1 LLHQHKMRSI
11 VTRSV
16 VCLCVCLSTC
26 FSQVCC
32 EPCKNGRT
40 DRSADWVVD
49 FGVRGTMYWMGAQI
63 YCYCYT
69 STAERVYAI
78 TERQHRHRVNTVLV
92 NEIAN
97 SVCLR
102 AFDVARSF
110 WNSTQARV
118 SRARAYEHLEV
129 ILVSVLRR
137 RRSAG
142 KKNYGRAGRQVA
154 AQWQVGAGGRR
165 QLVPSHW
172 ETIRSSAVEGVA
184 VVGVPGGTWRRASV
198 SPDDASDSLTKF
210 LVKL

>member
-1 LLHQHKMRSI
+1 MLHQHKMRSI

-32 EPCKNGRT
+32 EPSKNGRT

-78 TERQHRHRVNTVLV
+78 TERQHRHKVNTVKV

-137 RRSAG
+137 RSSAG
-142 KKNYGRAGRQVA
+142 KKTTGERAGRSRHS
-154 AQWQVGAGGRR
+154 GRSVLADDDNSYPAIER
-165 QLVPSHW
+165 
-172 ETIRSSAVEGVA
+172 RF
-184 VVGVPGGTWRRASV
+184 VVQRWKGWRRWECLAARDGGPASHQTTPATV
-198 SPDDASDSLTKF
+198 
-210 LVKL
+210 